1 MLIRRACISSGPIMK
16 PTDCLTLACLAFP
29 LLHSLGEQAPPDI
42 FSNAAVAGQIQK
54 LGADHSEDRKSAM
67 AFMET
72 WATSEPD
79 KARQKFLSL
88 LSDANE
94 PEVRERCLKLLKRIA
109 IREYGKFGEGYV
121 GITMGMEEQ
130 IVLPGDGKPC
140 FGIPVTWVTKDS
152 PAEKGG
158 IQPGDIIVSLD
169 DIRWRQQLEISDLGK
184 GLSAKI
190 RAKGAGNKAVFGI
203 WKNEKLMSLEIELSR
218 RPANLEN
225 TALMRIIPNG
235 GILKGGGFQVDPAE
249 LAKLVEEDKS
259 SDKYFAEWLE
269 RQFPK
274 KADK

>member
-1 MLIRRACISSGPIMK
+1 MR
-16 PTDCLTLACLAFP
+16 
-29 LLHSLGEQAPPDI
+29 
-42 FSNAAVAGQIQK
+42 
-54 LGADHSEDRKSAM
+54 
-67 AFMET
+67 
-72 WATSEPD
+72 
-79 KARQKFLSL
+79 
-88 LSDANE
+88 DANE
-94 PEVRERCLKLLKRIA
+94 PEVRERCLKLLKSIA

-121 GITMGMEEQ
+121 GITMGVEEQ
-130 IVLPGDGKPC
+130 IVLPGEDKLC

-169 DIRWRQQLEISDLGK
+169 DIRWRQPMEISDLGK

-203 WKNEKLMSLEIELSR
+203 WKNEKLTSLGIELSR

-225 TALMRIIPNG
+225 TALMRLIPNG
-235 GILKGGGFQVDPAE
+235 GIINGGGFQVDPAE

-274 KADK
+274 EEVK

>member
-1 MLIRRACISSGPIMK
+1 MIIPIN
-16 PTDCLTLACLAFP
+16 CLTLGCLAIW
-29 LLHSLGEQAPPDI
+29 LLHPLSAQAPTVD
-42 FSNAAVAGQIQK
+42 FSDATIAEHVQK
-54 LGADHSEDRKSAM
+54 LSAADVGDRKSAM

-72 WATSEPD
+72 WVASEPD

-88 LSDANE
+88 LRDANE

-121 GITMGMEEQ
+121 GITMGLEEQ
-130 IVLPGDGKPC
+130 INLPGEDKPC
-140 FGIPVTWVTKDS
+140 FGIPVSWVTKDS

-169 DIRWRQQLEISDLGK
+169 DIRWRQPMEIGDLGK

-203 WKNEKLMSLEIELSR
+203 WKNEKLTSLEIELSR

-225 TALMRIIPNG
+225 TALMRLIPNG
-235 GILKGGGFQVDPAE
+235 GIINGGGFQVDPAE

-274 KADK
+274 EEVK